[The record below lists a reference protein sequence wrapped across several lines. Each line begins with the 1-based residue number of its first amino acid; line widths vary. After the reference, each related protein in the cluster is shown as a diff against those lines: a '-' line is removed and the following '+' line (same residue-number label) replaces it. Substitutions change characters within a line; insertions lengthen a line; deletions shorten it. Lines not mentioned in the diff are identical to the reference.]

1 MKCGIPQGSILAPL
15 LFLIY
20 INDLSDCLEY
30 SSTPMFAD
38 DTTLTT
44 SGKYFNEDEAALISD
59 FDNVKEWLFA
69 NKLSLNLVKAEYL
82 LIRSRP
88 NIKNLLVELNI
99 FVGDVP
105 VNRVSVTIAVG
116 VMLMNFFRGIN
127 ILIIYLGKFHQELLR
142 FKDFIL
148 L

>member
-69 NKLSLNLVKAEYL
+69 NKLSLNLVKTEYI

-105 VNRVSVTIAVG
+105 VNRVRVTIAVG

-127 ILIIYLGKFHQELLR
+127 ILIIYLRKFHQELVR